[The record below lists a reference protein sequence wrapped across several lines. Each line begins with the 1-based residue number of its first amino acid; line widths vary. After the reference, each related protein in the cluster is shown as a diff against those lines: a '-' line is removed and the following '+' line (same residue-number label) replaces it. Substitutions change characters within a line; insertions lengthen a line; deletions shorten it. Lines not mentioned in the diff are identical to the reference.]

1 MEQQQQ
7 GEIAVATE
15 AGLKRRHVHKFGG
28 SSLADPVCYRRVASI
43 LEQQAEQQGGG
54 RELVVVSAAG
64 KTTNRLIQLVELAE
78 AGDEAAGEAISALQA
93 YQQSLID
100 GLLEGELHL
109 ELSQQLAD
117 DMQLIAKTLEGQFD
131 RFERNGLLAFG
142 EVWSARLLAALLTSR
157 GDKAIWL
164 DARSFLRAE
173 DGALVKVDTALS
185 SELLKARLAEHAGRI
200 VVTGFIAADMEG
212 RSLLLGRNGS
222 DYSAS
227 LLALLADGESTT
239 IWSDVAGVYSAD
251 PRRVKEARLLERLSL
266 AEANEL
272 ARLGSSVLHSRTL
285 QPVADSRQ
293 RLTLRCSYNPD
304 EGCTH
309 ILRRA
314 PRSGGARIVSS
325 VDQIA
330 LIELKVL
337 PQTDFEQT
345 VAAIEAYLA
354 RHRLNPLTLQRQP
367 DRRILRLAYT
377 LEVAQGAF
385 ELLRDFQLQG
395 SFTALIQRE
404 GYSLVALVGAGVTDN
419 AEQCHRFYQLLA
431 DQPLEFVQVAKDGL
445 SLVAVLRQVVL
456 EPLLI
461 ALHSALFSRPN
472 RVGLVVFG
480 KGNIGGHWLN
490 LYAREK
496 ARLEHELN
504 LALTLYGVFSS
515 EGGLLDEEGLDPLKV
530 QDNFNPKPLIWPEL
544 LAQLEQ
550 HGFDTLIALD
560 MTASETVSRYYPDF
574 AQLGIHI
581 IAANKFAGAA
591 DSEFYQRIK
600 QTCRDHQVQWH
611 YNATVGAG
619 LPIQSSIQMLRQ
631 SGDRIQGVSGIFSGT
646 LSWLFQQYD
655 GSRPFSELVDEAWQH
670 GLTEPDP
677 REDLSGQD
685 VRRKL
690 LILAREAG
698 FELDSADIE
707 LENLVPVSLRK
718 VSADQFMDR
727 LKELDDPI
735 QTAFEG
741 ARRVGKVLRYVARF
755 EHDGKARVGLEALE
769 PHHPFANLLPCDNIF
784 AIESD
789 SYRTNPLVIQ
799 GPGAGREV
807 TAAAIQYDLWQICAS
822 L

>member
-1 MEQQQQ
+1 MTALK
-7 GEIAVATE
+7 GESAVAE
-15 AGLKRRHVHKFGG
+15 AAGVKRRHVHKFGG
-28 SSLADPVCYRRVASI
+28 SSLADPVCYRRVAAI
-43 LEQQAEQQGGG
+43 VEQQVHGN
-54 RELVVVSAAG
+54 ELVVVSAAG
-64 KTTNRLIQLVELAE
+64 KTTNRLIQLVDLAV
-78 AGDEAAGEAISALQA
+78 AGDEAAAEAHTALHA

-100 GLLEGELHL
+100 GLLEGAQHD
-109 ELSQQLAD
+109 ELSAQLNEDVRA
-117 DMQLIAKTLEGQFD
+117 IARTLEQQFD
-131 RFERNGLLAFG
+131 RFDRNGLLAFG
-142 EVWSARLLAALLTSR
+142 EVWSARLLAALLTQR
-157 GDKAIWL
+157 GHKTLWL

-173 DGALVKVDTALS
+173 DGPLIRVDHALS
-185 SELLKARLAEHAGRI
+185 SELLKARLAEHEGRI

-227 LLALLADGESTT
+227 LLAALADGESTT

-337 PQTDFEQT
+337 PQSDFEQA
-345 VAAIEAYLA
+345 AAIIEGYLA
-354 RHRLNPLTLQRQP
+354 RHRIQPLTLQRQP
-367 DRRILRLAYT
+367 DRRMLRLAYT
-377 LEVAQGAF
+377 LEVVSGAYD
-385 ELLRDFQLQG
+385 LLRDFQLEG
-395 SFTALIQRE
+395 GFTGLIQKE

-419 AEQCHRFYQLLA
+419 AEQCHRFYQLLTE
-431 DQPLEFVQVAKDGL
+431 QPLEFVQAAKDGL
-445 SLVAVLRQVVL
+445 SLVAVLRQIVL

-461 ALHSALFSRPN
+461 ALHGALFSRPT

-480 KGNIGGHWLN
+480 KGNIGSQWLG
-490 LYAREK
+490 LYAREQ
-496 ARLEHELN
+496 ARLERELN
-504 LALTLYGVFSS
+504 LALTLYGVYSS
-515 EGGLLDEEGLDPLKV
+515 EGGRLDEEGLDPRKV
-530 QDNFNPKPLIWPEL
+530 QEIRPEPLIWPEL
-544 LAQLEQ
+544 LGQLEQ
-550 HGFDTLIALD
+550 HSFDALIALD
-560 MTASETVSRYYPDF
+560 LTASETVSRYYPEL

-591 DSEFYQRIK
+591 DSEFYQRVK
-600 QTCRDHQVQWH
+600 QTCRDHQVQWR

-631 SGDRIQGVSGIFSGT
+631 SGDRIHGVSGIFSGT

-655 GSRPFSELVDEAWQH
+655 GSRPFSDLVEEAWQH

-698 FELDSADIE
+698 YELDSNDIE
-707 LENLVPVSLRK
+707 LENLVPVPLRK
-718 VSADQFMDR
+718 VESDQFMDR
-727 LKELDDPI
+727 LRELDGPI
-735 QTAFEG
+735 QTAFES
-741 ARRVGKVLRYVARF
+741 AKRLGKVLRYVARF
-755 EHDGKARVGLEALE
+755 EHDGKARVGLESLE

-807 TAAAIQYDLWQICAS
+807 TAAAIQYDLWQICAA

>member
-1 MEQQQQ
+1 MTVLN
-7 GEIAVATE
+7 GESAVAAE
-15 AGLKRRHVHKFGG
+15 AGVKRRHVHKFGG
-28 SSLADPVCYRRVASI
+28 SSLADPVCYRRVAAI
-43 LEQQAEQQGGG
+43 VEQQCGGN
-54 RELVVVSAAG
+54 ELVVVSAAG

-78 AGDEAAGEAISALQA
+78 AGDEAAGEAHTALHA

-100 GLLEGELHL
+100 GLLEGELQV
-109 ELSQQLAD
+109 ELGAQLAED
-117 DMQLIAKTLEGQFD
+117 FRAIARTLERQFD
-131 RFERNGLLAFG
+131 RFDRNGLLAFG
-142 EVWSARLLAALLTSR
+142 EVWSARLLAALLTQR
-157 GDKAIWL
+157 GNKTRWL

-173 DGALVKVDTALS
+173 DGPLIRVDHVLS
-185 SELLKARLAEHAGRI
+185 SELLKARLAEHDGRI
-200 VVTGFIAADMEG
+200 VVTGFIAADLEG

-227 LLALLADGESTT
+227 LLAALADGESTT

-285 QPVADSRQ
+285 QPVAESRQ

-337 PQTDFEQT
+337 PEGEFERAA
-345 VAAIEAYLA
+345 AAIEAYLA
-354 RHRLNPLTLQRQP
+354 RHRIQPLTAQRQP
-367 DRRILRLAYT
+367 DRRMLRLAYT
-377 LEVAQGAF
+377 LEVATGAYD
-385 ELLRDFQLQG
+385 LLRDYQLEG
-395 SFTALIQRE
+395 GFTGLIQKE

-419 AEQCHRFYQLLA
+419 AEQCHRFYQLTA
-431 DQPLEFVQVAKDGL
+431 DQPVEFVQAAKDGL

-461 ALHSALFSRPN
+461 ALHGALFSRPT

-480 KGNIGGHWLN
+480 KGNIGGQWLS
-490 LYAREK
+490 LYARERH
-496 ARLEHELN
+496 RLEQELN
-504 LALTLYGVFSS
+504 LALTLYGVYGS
-515 EGGLLDEEGLDPLKV
+515 EGGWLDEEGIDPLRV
-530 QDNFNPKPLIWPEL
+530 QEASHPSPLIWPEL
-544 LAQLEQ
+544 LGQLEQ
-550 HGFDTLIALD
+550 HSFDALIALD
-560 MTASETVSRYYPDF
+560 LTASETVSRYYPEL
-574 AQLGIHI
+574 AQLGIHL

-591 DSEFYQRIK
+591 ESEFYQRVK
-600 QTCRDHQVQWH
+600 QSCRDHQVQWR

-619 LPIQSSIQMLRQ
+619 LPVQSSIQMLRQ
-631 SGDRIQGVSGIFSGT
+631 SGDRIHGVAGIFSGT

-655 GSRPFSELVDEAWQH
+655 GSRPFSELVEEAWQH

-698 FELDSADIE
+698 YELDSNDIE
-707 LENLVPVSLRK
+707 LENLVPVPLRK
-718 VSADQFMDR
+718 VSPEQFMDR
-727 LKELDDPI
+727 LQELDGPI
-735 QTAFEG
+735 LSAFES
-741 ARRVGKVLRYVARF
+741 ARRLGKVLRYVARW
-755 EHDGKARVGLEALE
+755 ERSGKARVGLESLE
-769 PHHPFANLLPCDNIF
+769 PHHPFANLLPCDNVF

-799 GPGAGREV
+799 GPGSGREV
-807 TAAAIQYDLWQICAS
+807 TAAAIQYDLWQICAA

>member
-1 MEQQQQ
+1 MEQQQ
-7 GEIAVATE
+7 GECVVATE
-15 AGLKRRHVHKFGG
+15 AVFKRRHVHKFGG

-43 LEQQAEQQGGG
+43 VEQQVGGN
-54 RELVVVSAAG
+54 ELVVVSAAG

-78 AGDEAAGEAISALQA
+78 AGDEAAGEAITALHA

-109 ELSQQLAD
+109 DLSQQLTG

-157 GDKAIWL
+157 GEVAAWL

-173 DGALVKVDTALS
+173 DGALIKVDTALS

-227 LLALLADGESTT
+227 LLAALADGESTT

-345 VAAIEAYLA
+345 VAAIEAHLA
-354 RHRLNPLTLQRQP
+354 RHRLHPLTQQRQP
-367 DRRILRLAYT
+367 DRRVLRLAYT

-385 ELLRDFQLQG
+385 EVLRDFQLQG
-395 SFTALIQRE
+395 NFTGLIQKE
-404 GYSLVALVGAGVTDN
+404 GFSLVALVGAGVTDN

-445 SLVAVLRQVVL
+445 SLVAVLRQIVL

-461 ALHSALFSRPN
+461 ALHSALFSRP
-472 RVGLVVFG
+472 
-480 KGNIGGHWLN
+480 
-490 LYAREK
+490 
-496 ARLEHELN
+496 
-504 LALTLYGVFSS
+504 T
-515 EGGLLDEEGLDPLKV
+515 
-530 QDNFNPKPLIWPEL
+530 
-544 LAQLEQ
+544 
-550 HGFDTLIALD
+550 
-560 MTASETVSRYYPDF
+560 
-574 AQLGIHI
+574 
-581 IAANKFAGAA
+581 
-591 DSEFYQRIK
+591 
-600 QTCRDHQVQWH
+600 
-611 YNATVGAG
+611 
-619 LPIQSSIQMLRQ
+619 
-631 SGDRIQGVSGIFSGT
+631 
-646 LSWLFQQYD
+646 
-655 GSRPFSELVDEAWQH
+655 
-670 GLTEPDP
+670 
-677 REDLSGQD
+677 
-685 VRRKL
+685 
-690 LILAREAG
+690 
-698 FELDSADIE
+698 
-707 LENLVPVSLRK
+707 
-718 VSADQFMDR
+718 
-727 LKELDDPI
+727 
-735 QTAFEG
+735 
-741 ARRVGKVLRYVARF
+741 
-755 EHDGKARVGLEALE
+755 
-769 PHHPFANLLPCDNIF
+769 
-784 AIESD
+784 
-789 SYRTNPLVIQ
+789 
-799 GPGAGREV
+799 
-807 TAAAIQYDLWQICAS
+807 
-822 L
+822 

>member
-1 MEQQQQ
+1 MTVLK
-7 GEIAVATE
+7 GEFAVAAE
-15 AGLKRRHVHKFGG
+15 AGVKRRHVHKFGG
-28 SSLADPVCYRRVASI
+28 SSLADPVCYRRVAAI
-43 LEQQAEQQGGG
+43 VEQQPHGN
-54 RELVVVSAAG
+54 ELVVVSAAG

-78 AGDEAAGEAISALQA
+78 AGDEAAGEAHTALHA

-100 GLLEGELHL
+100 GLLEGELQAN
-109 ELSQQLAD
+109 LSAQLVED
-117 DMQLIAKTLEGQFD
+117 FRTIARTLERQFD
-131 RFERNGLLAFG
+131 RFARNGLLAFG
-142 EVWSARLLAALLTSR
+142 EVWSARLLAALLTQR
-157 GDKAIWL
+157 GNHTLWL

-173 DGALVKVDTALS
+173 DGPLITVDHALS

-227 LLALLADGESTT
+227 LLAALADGESTT

-337 PQTDFEQT
+337 PGNEFEQAT
-345 VAAIEAYLA
+345 AAIEAYLT
-354 RHRLNPLTLQRQP
+354 RHRLLPLTLQRQP
-367 DRRILRLAYT
+367 DRGMLRLAYT
-377 LEVAQGAF
+377 LEVASGAYD
-385 ELLRDFQLQG
+385 LLRDFQLEG
-395 SFTALIQRE
+395 GFTGLIQKE

-431 DQPLEFVQVAKDGL
+431 DQPLEFVQAAKDGL
-445 SLVAVLRQVVL
+445 SLVAVLRQIVL

-461 ALHSALFSRPN
+461 ALHGALFSRPT
-472 RVGLVVFG
+472 RVGLVAFG

-490 LYAREK
+490 LFGREK
-496 ARLEHELN
+496 GRLEHELN

-515 EGGLLDEEGLDPLKV
+515 EGGWLEEEGLNPLKI
-530 QDNFNPKPLIWPEL
+530 QERKDPEPLIWPEL

-550 HGFDTLIALD
+550 HGFDALIAVD
-560 MTASETVSRYYPDF
+560 MTASETVSRYYPEL

-591 DSEFYQRIK
+591 DSDFYQKVK
-600 QTCRDHQVQWH
+600 QTCRDHQVQWR

-631 SGDRIQGVSGIFSGT
+631 SGDRIHGVSGIFSGT

-655 GSRPFSELVDEAWQH
+655 GSRPFSELVEEAWQH

-698 FELDSADIE
+698 YELDSNDIE
-707 LENLVPVSLRK
+707 LENLVPVTLRK
-718 VSADQFMDR
+718 VESDQFMDR
-727 LKELDDPI
+727 LRELDGPI
-735 QTAFEG
+735 QTAFES
-741 ARRVGKVLRYVARF
+741 AKRLGKVLRYVARF
-755 EHDGKARVGLEALE
+755 EHDGKARVGLESLE

>member
-1 MEQQQQ
+1 MAKQ
-7 GEIAVATE
+7 GEIAVAE
-15 AGLKRRHVHKFGG
+15 EVAVSARHIHKFGG
-28 SSLADPVCYRRVASI
+28 SSLADPVCYRRVAAI
-43 LEQQAEQQGGG
+43 IEQQRGGN
-54 RELVVVSAAG
+54 ELIVVSAAG
-64 KTTNRLIQLVELAE
+64 KTTNRLIQLIELAE
-78 AGDEAAGEAISALQA
+78 AGDEAAGESMAALQA

-100 GLLEGELHL
+100 GLLEGTLQQTL
-109 ELSQQLAD
+109 RQQLAD
-117 DMQLIAKTLEGQFD
+117 DIQLIVKTLDSPFD
-131 RFERNGLLAFG
+131 KYQRNGLLAFG

-157 GDKAIWL
+157 GQTAHWL
-164 DARSFLRAE
+164 DARQFLRAH
-173 DGALVKVDTALS
+173 DGVLINVDVVQSAQ
-185 SELLKARLAEHAGRI
+185 LLAARLNEHAGRI

-227 LLALLADGESTT
+227 LLAQLAQGESTT

-309 ILRRA
+309 ILRRT
-314 PRSGGARIVSS
+314 PREGGARIVTS
-325 VDQIA
+325 VDQLA

-337 PQTDFEQT
+337 PQANYEQC
-345 VAAIEAYLA
+345 ANAIEAHLA
-354 RHRLNPLTLQRQP
+354 KNALTPLTLQRQG
-367 DRRILRLAYT
+367 DRRVLRLAYT
-377 LEVAQGAF
+377 LELAHGAF

-395 SFTALIQRE
+395 NFTGLIQKE
-404 GYSLVALVGAGVTDN
+404 GYSLVALVGAGVTEN

-431 DQPLEFVQVAKDGL
+431 EQPLEFVQVAKDGL
-445 SLVAVLRQVVL
+445 SLVAILRQVVL

-461 ALHSALFSRPN
+461 ALHGALFSQPT
-472 RVGLVVFG
+472 RVGLVLFG
-480 KGNIGGHWLN
+480 KGNIGSQWLK
-490 LYAREK
+490 LYQQEK
-496 ARLEHELN
+496 NHLEQSLNVRLC
-504 LALTLYGVFSS
+504 LYGVFSQ
-515 EGGLLDEEGLDPLKV
+515 EGGMLREEGLDPIVIQKH
-530 QDNFNPKPLIWPEL
+530 FTPTPWPWVEL
-544 LAQLEQ
+544 LDQLVQ
-550 HGFDTLIALD
+550 HSFDALIALD
-560 MTASETVSRYYPDF
+560 LTASESFSANYPDL
-574 AQLGIHI
+574 AQLGIHL
-581 IAANKFAGAA
+581 IAANKYAGAA
-591 DSEFYQRIK
+591 SSEFYQRLKHIC
-600 QTCRDHQVQWH
+600 QEHHVQWR

-619 LPIQSSIQMLRQ
+619 LPIQSTMQMLRQ

-655 GSRPFSELVDEAWQH
+655 GSRPFSELVDEAWQQ

-707 LENLVPVSLRK
+707 LENLVPIALRK
-718 VSADQFMDR
+718 VSTELFMDK
-727 LKELDDPI
+727 LKELDGPI
-735 QTAFEG
+735 LTAFEG
-741 ARRVGKVLRYVARF
+741 AKRLGKVLRYVARF
-755 EHDGKARVGLEALE
+755 ARSGHARVGLEALE
-769 PHHPFANLLPCDNIF
+769 PHHPFANLRPCDNIF

-789 SYRTNPLVIQ
+789 NYRTNPLVIK

>member
-1 MEQQQQ
+1 M
-7 GEIAVATE
+7 ATQ
-15 AGLKRRHVHKFGG
+15 AGLKRRQVHKFGG
-28 SSLADPVCYRRVASI
+28 SSLADPVCYRRVAAI
-43 LEQQAEQQGGG
+43 VEQQVGGD
-54 RELVVVSAAG
+54 ELVVVSAAG
-64 KTTNRLIQLVELAE
+64 KTTNRLIQLVELAD

-100 GLLEGELHL
+100 GLLEGELQL
-109 ELSQQLAD
+109 DLSQQLAD

-131 RFERNGLLAFG
+131 RFARNGLLAFG
-142 EVWSARLLAALLTSR
+142 EVWSARLLAALLSSR
-157 GDKAIWL
+157 GEKAIWL

-227 LLALLADGESTT
+227 LLAALADGESTT

-337 PQTDFEQT
+337 PQTHYEQT
-345 VAAIEAYLA
+345 VAAIEAHLA

-367 DRRILRLAYT
+367 DRRVLRLAYT
-377 LEVAQGAF
+377 LEVAEGAF
-385 ELLRDFQLQG
+385 EILRDFQLQG
-395 SFTALIQRE
+395 SFTGLIQKE
-404 GYSLVALVGAGVTDN
+404 GFSLVALVGAGVTDN

-431 DQPLEFVQVAKDGL
+431 DQPLEFVQVARDGL

-461 ALHSALFSRPN
+461 ALHRALFSRPT

-480 KGNIGGHWLN
+480 KGNIGGHWLTF
-490 LYAREK
+490 YAREK

-530 QDNFNPKPLIWPEL
+530 QDKFNPKPLIWPEL
-544 LAQLEQ
+544 LTQLEQ
-550 HGFDTLIALD
+550 HSFDTLIALD
-560 MTASETVSRYYPDF
+560 LTASETVSRYYPDF

-591 DSEFYQRIK
+591 ESEFYQRIK
-600 QTCRDHQVQWH
+600 QTCRDHQVQWR

-655 GSRPFSELVDEAWQH
+655 GTRPFSELVDEAWQH
-670 GLTEPDP
+670 GL
-677 REDLSGQD
+677 QF
-685 VRRKL
+685 
-690 LILAREAG
+690 ILAVAVTGFIQSQLQQVTVIRCPLVLFALRAGMRKNLDRQQGLGQQQVAKQQPEREQAITDHAMFPDTHL
-698 FELDSADIE
+698 FECS
-707 LENLVPVSLRK
+707 VPSL
-718 VSADQFMDR
+718 F
-727 LKELDDPI
+727 
-735 QTAFEG
+735 
-741 ARRVGKVLRYVARF
+741 ARATRTSGRAR
-755 EHDGKARVGLEALE
+755 GRAAPSPCPLSS
-769 PHHPFANLLPCDNIF
+769 LPCWRRRPPRYP
-784 AIESD
+784 SGTPWR
-789 SYRTNPLVIQ
+789 YRRH
-799 GPGAGREV
+799 GPRRRNRPPCRGGCEWRAG
-807 TAAAIQYDLWQICAS
+807 
-822 L
+822 

>member
-1 MEQQQQ
+1 M
-7 GEIAVATE
+7 
-15 AGLKRRHVHKFGG
+15 
-28 SSLADPVCYRRVASI
+28 
-43 LEQQAEQQGGG
+43 
-54 RELVVVSAAG
+54 VVSAAG

-345 VAAIEAYLA
+345 VATIEAYLA

-395 SFTALIQRE
+395 SFTGLIQRE

-515 EGGLLDEEGLDPLKV
+515 EGGLLDEEGLIP
-530 QDNFNPKPLIWPEL
+530 
-544 LAQLEQ
+544 
-550 HGFDTLIALD
+550 
-560 MTASETVSRYYPDF
+560 SR
-574 AQLGIHI
+574 
-581 IAANKFAGAA
+581 
-591 DSEFYQRIK
+591 
-600 QTCRDHQVQWH
+600 CR
-611 YNATVGAG
+611 TTS
-619 LPIQSSIQMLRQ
+619 LP
-631 SGDRIQGVSGIFSGT
+631 
-646 LSWLFQQYD
+646 
-655 GSRPFSELVDEAWQH
+655 SR
-670 GLTEPDP
+670 
-677 REDLSGQD
+677 
-685 VRRKL
+685 
-690 LILAREAG
+690 
-698 FELDSADIE
+698 
-707 LENLVPVSLRK
+707 
-718 VSADQFMDR
+718 
-727 LKELDDPI
+727 
-735 QTAFEG
+735 
-741 ARRVGKVLRYVARF
+741 
-755 EHDGKARVGLEALE
+755 
-769 PHHPFANLLPCDNIF
+769 
-784 AIESD
+784 
-789 SYRTNPLVIQ
+789 
-799 GPGAGREV
+799 
-807 TAAAIQYDLWQICAS
+807 
-822 L
+822 

>member
-1 MEQQQQ
+1 MEQQQ
-7 GEIAVATE
+7 GERVVATVT
-15 AGLKRRHVHKFGG
+15 AGKRRHVHKFGG
-28 SSLADPVCYRRVASI
+28 SSLADPVCYRRVAAI
-43 LEQQAEQQGGG
+43 VEQQVNGD
-54 RELVVVSAAG
+54 ELVVVSAAG

-78 AGDEAAGEAISALQA
+78 AGDEAAGEAITALQS

-100 GLLEGELHL
+100 GLLEGPLQH

-117 DMQLIAKTLEGQFD
+117 DMQLIAKTLEGHFD

-185 SELLKARLAEHAGRI
+185 SELLKARLAEHLGRI
-200 VVTGFIAADMEG
+200 VVTGFIAADMSG

-325 VDQIA
+325 VDHIA

-337 PQTDFEQT
+337 PQAHYEQA
-345 VAAIEAYLA
+345 VATIEAHLA
-354 RHRLNPLTLQRQP
+354 RHRLNPLTLQRQA

-377 LEVAQGAF
+377 LEVAEGAF
-385 ELLRDFQLQG
+385 DILRDFQLQG
-395 SFTALIQRE
+395 SFTGLIQKE

-431 DQPLEFVQVAKDGL
+431 DQPLEFVHVAKDGL

-461 ALHSALFSRPN
+461 TLHSALFSRPT
-472 RVGLVVFG
+472 RVGLVLFG
-480 KGNIGGHWLN
+480 KGNIGGHWLG

-515 EGGLLDEEGLDPLKV
+515 EGGQLDEEGLDPLKLP
-530 QDNFNPKPLIWPEL
+530 DGTLRPLIWPEL
-544 LAQLEQ
+544 LTQLEQ
-550 HGFDTLIALD
+550 HSFDTLIALD
-560 MTASETVSRYYPDF
+560 ITASETVSRYYPDF

-591 DSEFYQRIK
+591 DSEFYQRVK
-600 QTCRDHQVQWH
+600 QSCRDHQVQWR

-619 LPIQSSIQMLRQ
+619 LPVQSSIQMLRQ
-631 SGDRIQGVSGIFSGT
+631 SGDRIKGVSGIFSGT

-655 GSRPFSELVDEAWQH
+655 GSRPFSELVDEAWQQ

-698 FELDSADIE
+698 FALDSADIT
-707 LENLVPVSLRK
+707 LENLVPAALRNA
-718 VSADQFMDR
+718 SAEQFMDR
-727 LKELDDPI
+727 LNELDEPI
-735 QTAFEG
+735 LSAFEE
-741 ARRVGKVLRYVARF
+741 ARRVGKVLRYVARI
-755 EHDGKARVGLEALE
+755 EHDGKARVGLEVLE
-769 PHHPFANLLPCDNIF
+769 PHHPFANLLPCDNVF

-789 SYRTNPLVIQ
+789 CYRSNPLVIQ
-799 GPGAGREV
+799 GPGAGRDV
-807 TAAAIQYDLWQICAS
+807 TAAAIQYDLWQICAA